1 MSQFL
6 SRCQFFCGAM
16 PQTALNP
23 GPGPGFM
30 APMDDNVKLTQ
41 APWPQR
47 RFKSLSLVSGSSP
60 YEDTALNRHTMT
72 STNPLA
78 TDLLVFIGGG
88 NMASA
93 ILGGL
98 LRQGHPPQ
106 QVLVV
111 DPDAAI
117 RQSLLQRMG
126 VNVLAAP
133 DATLRQA
140 TQVIWA
146 IKPQHFK
153 IAAAQ
158 ASPFT
163 AGALHL
169 SVAAGIRSDSIS
181 QWLGS
186 ERIVRAMPNT
196 PALVG
201 LGQTG
206 LYARAAV
213 SPAERQ
219 WVQQVLGSTGAC
231 LWLAQES
238 QLDAVTALSGSGPA
252 YVFYF
257 IEAMVHAGQAMGL
270 SAEQSQQLAI
280 GTFVGASE
288 LARASTEP
296 PSVLRERVTSKGGT
310 THAALSALEHEQVA
324 QAFERAMHAACAR
337 AKTLG
342 EEFGR

>member
-1 MSQFL
+1 
-6 SRCQFFCGAM
+6 
-16 PQTALNP
+16 
-23 GPGPGFM
+23 M
-30 APMDDNVKLTQ
+30 APMDDNVKPTQ

-133 DATLRQA
+133 DATLTSA

-146 IKPQHFK
+146 VKPQHFK
-153 IAAAQ
+153 TAAAQ
-158 ASPFT
+158 ARPFT

-169 SVAAGIRSDSIS
+169 SVAAGIRTDSLT

-186 ERIVRAMPNT
+186 ERIVRAMPNM

-206 LYARAAV
+206 LFARSAV
-213 SPAERQ
+213 TPADRL

-231 LWLAQES
+231 MWLAQES

-257 IEAMVHAGQAMGL
+257 MEAMARAGQSLGL

-296 PSVLRERVTSKGGT
+296 PAVLRERVTSKGGT
-310 THAALSALEHEQVA
+310 THAALSAMAHDQVA
-324 QAFERAMHAACAR
+324 QAFERAMQAACAR

-342 EEFGR
+342 DEFGR

>member
-1 MSQFL
+1 
-6 SRCQFFCGAM
+6 
-16 PQTALNP
+16 
-23 GPGPGFM
+23 
-30 APMDDNVKLTQ
+30 
-41 APWPQR
+41 
-47 RFKSLSLVSGSSP
+47 
-60 YEDTALNRHTMT
+60 MT
-72 STNPLA
+72 STTLA

-106 QVLVV
+106 QICVV
-111 DPDAAI
+111 DPDATI
-117 RQSLLQRMG
+117 RQTLHQTMG
-126 VNVLAAP
+126 VTVLPAP
-133 DATLRQA
+133 DSTLSRT

-146 IKPQHFK
+146 VKPQHFK
-153 IAAAQ
+153 TAATQ
-158 ASPFT
+158 CSPFT

-186 ERIVRAMPNT
+186 ERVVRAMPNT

-206 LYARAAV
+206 LFARAAV

-219 WVQQVLGSTGAC
+219 WVQDVLGSTGAC
-231 LWLAQES
+231 MWLAQES

-257 IEAMVHAGQAMGL
+257 IEAMSRAGQSMGL

-288 LARASTEP
+288 LARASAEP
-296 PSVLRERVTSKGGT
+296 PAVLRERVTSKGGT
-310 THAALSALEHEQVA
+310 THAALSAMEHDQVA
-324 QAFERAMHAACAR
+324 QAFERAMQAACAR

-342 EEFGR
+342 DEFGR

>member
-1 MSQFL
+1 
-6 SRCQFFCGAM
+6 
-16 PQTALNP
+16 
-23 GPGPGFM
+23 
-30 APMDDNVKLTQ
+30 
-41 APWPQR
+41 
-47 RFKSLSLVSGSSP
+47 
-60 YEDTALNRHTMT
+60 MT

-133 DATLRQA
+133 DATLTSA

-146 IKPQHFK
+146 VKPQHFK
-153 IAAAQ
+153 TAAAQ
-158 ASPFT
+158 ARPFT

-169 SVAAGIRSDSIS
+169 SVAAGIRTDSLT

-206 LYARAAV
+206 LFARSAV
-213 SPAERQ
+213 TPADRL

-231 LWLAQES
+231 MWLAQES

-257 IEAMVHAGQAMGL
+257 MEAMARAGQSMGL

-288 LARASTEP
+288 LARASADP

-310 THAALSALEHEQVA
+310 THAALSALEHDQVA
-324 QAFERAMHAACAR
+324 QAFERAMQAACAR

-342 EEFGR
+342 DEFGR